1 MSTVGIAL
9 IGGVIMWISRR
20 GGCTKRTGRSRDG
33 FQQHHQPDDFMD
45 MSDASYSAA
54 PVPASKMNQQQAR
67 PFIPPTSNAAGGYTD
82 LTSVVAYN
90 DTPYTYSDHPQSQ
103 HQEYYPYV
111 QPQDPGYMAAAAA
124 TAPPM
129 AAAAMA
135 PNAAESK
142 PDEIEVHH
150 KPNVA

>member
-1 MSTVGIAL
+1 MNTVGIAL

-82 LTSVVAYN
+82 LAYN
-90 DTPYTYSDHPQSQ
+90 DTPYTYSDHPQPQ
-103 HQEYYPYV
+103 QQEYYPYV